1 MNNEHVSMQGLLSLQ
16 HDWLE
21 LFNSTWAWLIVSD
34 CLFDRR
40 SNTNFPEF
48 NRLHVVLG
56 VSIWLI
62 KHEEVTEL
70 GVSILPKEAA
80 LVLQGGIT
88 PLIYWVNDRLNSKLV
103 FVLSII
109 IQLSN
114 DCIV

>member
-1 MNNEHVSMQGLLSLQ
+1 MNNEHESMQGLLSLQ

-21 LFNSTWAWLIVSD
+21 LFNSTRAWLIVSD
-34 CLFDRR
+34 CLFDRC
-40 SNTNFPEF
+40 SNTNFPKF